1 MSTITKQWK
10 NVELSINL
18 GDASYN
24 LKMSQF
30 QLDNCTAL
38 LEESQTVHKTKNW
51 AIAENSQDKLTV
63 GMESPIGK
71 AKLSFSPA
79 LNRNNIAGVK
89 IQFESELMKETDSVC
104 LIPLRT
110 PVLQADHVLEHGR
123 SMGGCRMIKTPAT
136 TAFKSVFQAMITENG
151 SHLQFTHPL
160 LQKQLSDIRGEIN
173 GRQISDLTV
182 TTHANPCDKKKTAA
196 EPVSIFVSANG
207 HEMMTAY
214 GESERTPGKEVSY
227 QAPGWNSWDYY
238 RWTISEE
245 EVLKNAAFIKN
256 DPVLSKHIKR
266 ITIDDGWQYCYGEWD
281 ANPLFPHGMEY
292 LAQKLTDMGFEPGI
306 WIAPSAFEPHSRMAQ
321 VKTEMMA
328 TGVSGKPC
336 LAFECMRRYGFIL
349 DPTCEDSR
357 KWIYDLF
364 SRYVDMGYKF
374 FKLDFLGQTLKAKN
388 FLDQSIPRGEII
400 GKIVEPIRAATK
412 GKAVILGC
420 NYNFEA
426 GAQLVD
432 SVRVSGDVHS
442 DWNCIKENAPSISAR
457 FWSQGRLW
465 DNDPD
470 FALCRGPQTSDDT
483 AINDLKPCLVFVTP
497 DKTKKETIGTDNAF
511 SSATLEEA
519 KTLLGLVII
528 SGGCVNLSD
537 NLPALNKTGLELLR
551 RTVSTERGEAGIPLD
566 LFQSDHPSTWI
577 QKTSSGHRIL
587 LTNWSD
593 EEKSMSFD
601 LKAHGIEC
609 SSVIDFWTD
618 EPTETKNGGIVK
630 KLKPHSSYLGTT
642 HQYCKIIP

>member
-1 MSTITKQWK
+1 
-10 NVELSINL
+10 
-18 GDASYN
+18 
-24 LKMSQF
+24 
-30 QLDNCTAL
+30 
-38 LEESQTVHKTKNW
+38 
-51 AIAENSQDKLTV
+51 
-63 GMESPIGK
+63 
-71 AKLSFSPA
+71 
-79 LNRNNIAGVK
+79 
-89 IQFESELMKETDSVC
+89 
-104 LIPLRT
+104 
-110 PVLQADHVLEHGR
+110 
-123 SMGGCRMIKTPAT
+123 MIKTPAT
-136 TAFKSVFQAMITENG
+136 TDFKSVFQAMITENG

-173 GRQISDLTV
+173 GRQISVLTV

-214 GESERTPGKEVSY
+214 GESERTPGKTVVH
-227 QAPGWNSWDYY
+227 QAAGWNSWDYY

-306 WIAPSAFEPHSRMAQ
+306 WIAPTAFEPHSRMAQ
-321 VKTEMMA
+321 VKSVMMA

-349 DPTCEDSR
+349 DPTREDSR

-388 FLDQSIPRGEII
+388 FFDQSIPRGEII
-400 GKIVEPIRAATK
+400 AKIVEPIRAATK

-442 DWNCIKENAPSISAR
+442 DWNCIKENAPSIAAR

-470 FALCRGPQTSDDT
+470 FALCRGPQTSDDP

-497 DKTKKETIGTDNAF
+497 DKAKKETTGTDNAF

-537 NLPALNKTGLELLR
+537 NLPALNKTGLDLLR

-601 LKAHGIEC
+601 LKAHGIES

-630 KLKPHSSYLGTT
+630 KLKPHFSYLGTT